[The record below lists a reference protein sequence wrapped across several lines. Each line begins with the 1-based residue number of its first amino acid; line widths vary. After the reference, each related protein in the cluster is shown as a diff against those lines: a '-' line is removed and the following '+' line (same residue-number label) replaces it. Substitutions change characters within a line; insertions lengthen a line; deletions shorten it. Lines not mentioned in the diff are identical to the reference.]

1 MTPVTETDAVPG
13 EVERMS
19 RVRHIIAQRMRDS
32 LRATAQLTAMVE
44 VDLSGVMEARRRW
57 GEQFRD
63 RHGVSLSPFV
73 VVAAAAVQT
82 LADHPKL
89 NSVIDVEAG
98 TITHFPY
105 VNLGVAVDTPDGLL
119 VPNVKDAQG
128 LDIPSLATG
137 IADLAG
143 RARAR
148 RLRPTDIEGGTFT
161 VTNTGSRGS
170 MLDTP
175 ILNHPEVGI
184 LAVGRAVRRPAVK
197 AGPDGEVI
205 VPADMAFLCL
215 TYDHQ
220 LVDGADAGRYLD
232 DLRGRLEAPDSMTT
246 QRLGLDGDES

>member
-1 MTPVTETDAVPG
+1 MTDIEAAPG
-13 EVERMS
+13 DVAKMS
-19 RVRHIIAQRMRDS
+19 RIRGIIAQRMRDS
-32 LRATAQLTAMVE
+32 LQATAQLTAMVE
-44 VDLSGVMEARRRW
+44 ADLSGVMAARREY
-57 GEQFRD
+57 GEGFKQ

-89 NSVIDVEAG
+89 NSVIDVVAG
-98 TITHFPY
+98 TITHFPF

-119 VPNVKDAQG
+119 VPNVKNADA
-128 LDIPSLATG
+128 LDIPGLATG
-137 IADLAG
+137 IADLAT

-148 RLRPTDIEGGTFT
+148 RLKPTDIEGGTFT

-197 AGPDGEVI
+197 QAPEGEVI

-220 LVDGADAGRYLD
+220 LVDGADAGRFLD
-232 DLRGRLEAPDSMTT
+232 DLRGRLEAPDLLTAQT
-246 QRLGLDGDES
+246 LGLADDDR